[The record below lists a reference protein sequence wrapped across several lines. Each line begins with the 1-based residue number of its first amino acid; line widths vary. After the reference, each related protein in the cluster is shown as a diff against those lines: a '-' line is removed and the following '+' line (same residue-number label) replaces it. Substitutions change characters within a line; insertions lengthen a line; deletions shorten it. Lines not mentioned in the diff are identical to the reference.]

1 MKAKFKTPLSKADKM
16 MIDRIMDEC
25 WELRKKEQD
34 QAINRVFK
42 MACLVLCEEWGFGQ
56 KRLERF
62 AAEMKKRSDES
73 VDKPEMWYLIDKK
86 LREHGIIIGE
96 DEDIEEREQH
106 SSMGREDVVFKTHD
120 GIKEY
125 FMSFFKKHQ
134 PCPTQTRALGT
145 KNEDYK
151 QTI

>member
-62 AAEMKKRSDES
+62 ATEMKKRSDES
-73 VDKPEMWYLIDKK
+73 VDKPEMWYLIDQK

-106 SSMGREDVVFKTHD
+106 SREIYHQEKRKFREYGR
-120 GIKEY
+120 
-125 FMSFFKKHQ
+125 
-134 PCPTQTRALGT
+134 
-145 KNEDYK
+145 
-151 QTI
+151 